1 MYNAQCTMCH
11 SRCIFYMANVLHI
24 LIDDFIFSLSLK
36 YYFYPKR
43 FKLFFLA
50 SSRLTSFDWRS

>member
-1 MYNAQCTMCH
+1 MRNVQCVIH
-11 SRCIFYMANVLHI
+11 DASFIWHNVLHI